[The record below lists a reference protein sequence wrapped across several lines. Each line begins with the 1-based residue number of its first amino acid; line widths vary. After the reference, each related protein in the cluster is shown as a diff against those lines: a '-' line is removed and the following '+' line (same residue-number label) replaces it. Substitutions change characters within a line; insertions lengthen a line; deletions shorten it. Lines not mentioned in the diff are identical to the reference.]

1 LDVNRLVEKSVLL
14 NANLMKINQIHVN
27 QNLSTNMPPLYGS
40 EDQLLQVFMNI
51 ISNAAEA
58 MSHKDGGTL
67 TIETKQS
74 KTAEEIEI
82 IFADTGV
89 GIPDSRLTQIF
100 EPFFTTKKKGKGVG
114 LGLSVAYGI
123 IQDHKGSIK
132 VESKPGEG
140 TRFIITLP
148 I

>member
-1 LDVNRLVEKSVLL
+1 MVEKAVLL
-14 NANLMKINQIHVN
+14 NANLMKINRIGVN
-27 QNLSTNMPPLYGS
+27 QKLSPNIPPIYGS

-58 MSHKDGGTL
+58 MSTMERGTL
-67 TIETKQS
+67 TIETIKN
-74 KTAEEIEI
+74 KANEDIEI

-89 GIPDSRLTQIF
+89 GIPDASLTKIF
-100 EPFFTTKKKGKGVG
+100 EPFITTKKKGKGVG

-132 VESKPGEG
+132 VESKPGEE
-140 TRFIITLP
+140 TKFIITLP